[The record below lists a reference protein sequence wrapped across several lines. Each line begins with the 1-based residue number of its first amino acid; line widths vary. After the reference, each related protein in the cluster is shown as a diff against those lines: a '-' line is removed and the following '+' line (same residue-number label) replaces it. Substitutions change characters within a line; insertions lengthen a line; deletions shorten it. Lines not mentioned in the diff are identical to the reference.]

1 MSKLTK
7 RIEELKRRLVISKH
21 NRAEIAKYQEEEER
35 GKITLELLQDEQQ
48 MLQESGRVLLDYRA
62 KKRTQ
67 DSNQITGTLTAIA
80 NLVFPEYDYTYIL
93 DSDVKRGYTYTDILF
108 KDSQGRQFLPKYSN
122 GNGLQQLIS
131 FGSVATITALS
142 DITPT
147 LWLDECL
154 SSISPDKAPVAGEI
168 LKRYA
173 DYGFQM
179 ILIEHEDRLFENIDY
194 TEITLGNEN
203 GRTVLLGQRE
213 VTNSG
218 NVD

>member
-1 MSKLTK
+1 ME
-7 RIEELKRRLVISKH
+7 RIKGRLDELRNRLVISKH
-21 NRAEIAKYQEEEER
+21 NREQIEKYREQEEVGAR
-35 GKITLELLQDEQQ
+35 TLNLLHVEQQ
-48 MLQESGRVLLDYRA
+48 LLYETSRTLLDYRA
-62 KKRTQ
+62 KKRVQ
-67 DSNQITGTLTAIA
+67 DSNQITGTVTAIA
-80 NLVFPEYDYTYIL
+80 NLVFPEYDYTYVL
-93 DSDVKRGYTYTDILF
+93 DSRVSRGYTYTDLLF
-108 KDSQGRQFLPKYSN
+108 KDSQGRKFVPRHSN

-194 TEITLGNEN
+194 TEISLWNDN
-203 GRTVLLGQRE
+203 GETVLTGIRE
-213 VTNSG
+213 VNNSG